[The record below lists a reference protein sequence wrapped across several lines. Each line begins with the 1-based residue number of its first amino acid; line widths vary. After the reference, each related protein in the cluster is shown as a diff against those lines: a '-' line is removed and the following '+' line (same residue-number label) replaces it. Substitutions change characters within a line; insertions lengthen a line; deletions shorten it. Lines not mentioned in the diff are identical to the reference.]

1 MFDKSGFLIGGG
13 YVDKLRVIRKR
24 RGFSKDSL
32 KSVLS
37 DSLLHGSI
45 SYI

>member
-13 YVDKLRVIRKR
+13 YVDKLRVIRKG
-24 RGFSKDSL
+24 RGFEKDSL

-37 DSLLHGSI
+37 DLVRFLTFKKV
-45 SYI
+45 